1 MGIVFIIKERNLV
14 PKLVRKT
21 NMFNRREKII
31 KKDGAKPTELEE
43 EVAKRL
49 HQIELENMDLKKE
62 LSIILITS
70 AQMVD
75 YEDADKTP
83 AQYLL
88 VRILHRSLGA
98 FKKAGYKVLEQLE
111 ACYQKPVIIVA
122 NRTIISPSA
131 KHHPSQM
138 RPRSRTL
145 TAVHKEILGDVCFPS
160 HITGRQV
167 RIDLE
172 GKKHQKVFLDPL
184 DKEIME
190 TKIAAI
196 THCYHK
202 LTTHKIALGFSK
214 PTLFQQKTL
223 EQRARRS

>member
-1 MGIVFIIKERNLV
+1 
-14 PKLVRKT
+14 
-21 NMFNRREKII
+21 MFNRREKII
-31 KKDGAKPTELEE
+31 KKDGTKPSELEE

-75 YEDADKTP
+75 YEAHGTP
-83 AQYLL
+83 GQYLL

-98 FKKAGYKVLEQLE
+98 FKKAGYKVLEQLQ
-111 ACYQKPVIIVA
+111 AHYGKPVIVVA

-160 HITGRQV
+160 NITGRGLRV
-167 RIDLE
+167 DLD
-172 GKKHQKVFLDPL
+172 GKKHQKVCLDPL

-190 TKIAAI
+190 DKLAAI

-223 EQRARRS
+223 EQREKARNAK

>member
-1 MGIVFIIKERNLV
+1 
-14 PKLVRKT
+14 
-21 NMFNRREKII
+21 
-31 KKDGAKPTELEE
+31 
-43 EVAKRL
+43 
-49 HQIELENMDLKKE
+49 MDLKKE
-62 LSIILITS
+62 LSIILITN

-75 YEDADKTP
+75 YEDADGAP

-98 FKKAGYKVLEQLE
+98 FKKAGYKVLEQLQ
-111 ACYQKPVIIVA
+111 AHYQKPVIVVA

-145 TAVHKEILGDVCFPS
+145 TAVHKEILADVCFPS
-160 HITGRQV
+160 NITGRGV
-167 RIDLE
+167 RIDL
-172 GKKHQKVFLDPL
+172 GGAKHQKVFLDPL

-190 TKIAAI
+190 HKIAAI

-223 EQRARRS
+223 EQRVKARKAEN